1 MNIWKP
7 FVNGYPLNDW
17 EILVYIKNTDKLIL
31 EYVDSDF
38 FMRCENLQYTKWKFL
53 RQFSGIDYS
62 CDVCEDSLIL
72 QVGENEYSE
81 CPCVKDNEKDI
92 ERRAKEIV
100 TEICTLFHL
109 QETIDWEQ
117 KAINL
122 IKPLI
127 K

>member
-7 FVNGYPLNDW
+7 FVNGYPLNDLDV
-17 EILVYIKNTDKLIL
+17 IVFSKKLNKYIT

-38 FMRCENLQYTKWKFL
+38 FMRVENLQYTKWCL
-53 RQFSGIDYS
+53 LQTNNYYT
-62 CDVCEDSLIL
+62 CDMCNDNLVVE
-72 QVGENEYSE
+72 VGENEYSE

-92 ERRAKEIV
+92 ERQAKDIV

-122 IKPLI
+122 VKPLI

>member
-1 MNIWKP
+1 MNIWNP
-7 FVNGYPLNDW
+7 FVNGHPLNDLDV
-17 EILVYIKNTDKLIL
+17 IVFSKKLNKYIT

-38 FMRCENLQYTKWKFL
+38 FMRVKNLQYTKWCL
-53 RQFSGIDYS
+53 LQTNNYYT
-62 CDVCEDSLIL
+62 CDMCNDNLVVE
-72 QVGENEYSE
+72 VGENEYSE

-92 ERRAKEIV
+92 ERQAKDIV

-109 QETIDWEQ
+109 QESMDWEQ
-117 KAINL
+117 KAIDI

>member
-1 MNIWKP
+1 MIIWKP
-7 FVNGYPLNDW
+7 FVNGYPLNDLDV
-17 EILVYIKNTDKLIL
+17 IVFSKKLNKYIT

-38 FMRCENLQYTKWKFL
+38 FMRVENLQYTKWCL
-53 RQFSGIDYS
+53 LQTNNYYT
-62 CDVCEDSLIL
+62 CDLCNDNLVVE
-72 QVGENEYSE
+72 VGENEYSE

-92 ERRAKEIV
+92 ERQAKEIV

>member
-1 MNIWKP
+1 MNIWNP
-7 FVNGYPLNDW
+7 FVNGHPLNDLDV
-17 EILVYIKNTDKLIL
+17 IVFSKKLNKYIT

-38 FMRCENLQYTKWKFL
+38 FMRVKNLQYTKWCL
-53 RQFSGIDYS
+53 LQTNNYYT
-62 CDVCEDSLIL
+62 CDMCNDNLVVE
-72 QVGENEYSE
+72 VGENEYSE

-92 ERRAKEIV
+92 ERQAKEIV

>member
-1 MNIWKP
+1 MIIWKP
-7 FVNGYPLNDW
+7 FVNGYPLNDLDV
-17 EILVYIKNTDKLIL
+17 IVFSKKLNKYIT

-38 FMRCENLQYTKWKFL
+38 FMRVENLEYTKWCL
-53 RQFSGIDYS
+53 LQTNNYYT
-62 CDVCEDSLIL
+62 CDMCNDNLVVE
-72 QVGENEYSE
+72 VGENEYSE

-92 ERRAKEIV
+92 ERQAKDIV

-109 QETIDWEQ
+109 QESMDWEQ
-117 KAINL
+117 KAIDI

>member
-1 MNIWKP
+1 MIIWKP
-7 FVNGYPLNDW
+7 FVNGYPLNDLDV
-17 EILVYIKNTDKLIL
+17 IVFSKKLNKYIT

-38 FMRCENLQYTKWKFL
+38 FMRVENLQYTKWCL
-53 RQFSGIDYS
+53 LQTNNYYT
-62 CDVCEDSLIL
+62 CDMCNDNLVVE
-72 QVGENEYSE
+72 VGENEYSE

-92 ERRAKEIV
+92 ERQAKEIV